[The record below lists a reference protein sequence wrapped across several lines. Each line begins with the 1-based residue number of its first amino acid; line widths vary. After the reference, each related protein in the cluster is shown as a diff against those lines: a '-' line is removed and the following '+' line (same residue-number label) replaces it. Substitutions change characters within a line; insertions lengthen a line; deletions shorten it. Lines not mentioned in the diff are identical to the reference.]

1 MFGSLAE
8 KLFGQSYYARYA
20 LIVSVCQALAVSIL
34 EGLVLAVHSKA
45 VSQISL
51 FEDKVKNDATLLS
64 DFTDIYAQGRSMT
77 IYHVLFIVS
86 QFFQLG
92 LCIDALYHQ
101 NTIQLIA
108 LSLFIFAGLAFSAI
122 QVYQST
128 SLISDN
134 GISPSIQELIIKGND
149 TLPKDAV
156 PYEIVIIIVML
167 LSSMSFA
174 YLAYKLYQ
182 EFGWTIYKKIGAD
195 MAMRDRY
202 KMYQIFIMLLK
213 FDVFFFLGFSIQF
226 LALVVILEATKEI
239 LQHVIL
245 SVLTSAGMIIVG
257 FWGVQTERKVLM
269 YLFKLGVCVAEGYI
283 ISKIV
288 DVSMN
293 PDKYHGTRIFVTFFL
308 SVCLVLGIVTFV
320 ISLLCL
326 KNFDKGL
333 KFHLSRSK
341 SLSSQVGGREGR
353 DAFIENNRAYNLET
367 VNRHTQ
373 RWSID

>member
-20 LIVSVCQALAVSIL
+20 LIVSLCQAFTVSIL
-34 EGLVLAVHSKA
+34 EGCVLAVHTKA
-45 VSQISL
+45 VNQISL
-51 FEDKVKNDATLLS
+51 FEENMKNNQTLYK

-77 IYHVLFIVS
+77 IYHVLFISS
-86 QFFQLG
+86 QFFQLV

-128 SLISDN
+128 FLIVDN
-134 GISPSIQELIIKGND
+134 GISSSVQQLILKQND

-167 LSSMSFA
+167 ISSVSFA

-182 EFGWTIYKKIGAD
+182 EFGWTIYKKIGAN
-195 MAMRDRY
+195 MEMRDRY

-239 LQHVIL
+239 LQHIIL

-257 FWGVQTERKVLM
+257 FWGVQTERRVLM
-269 YLFKLGVCVAEGYI
+269 YLFKVGVCVAEGYI
-283 ISKIV
+283 IWKIV

-293 PDKYHGTRIFVTFFL
+293 PDKYHGTKIFVTFFL
-308 SVCLVLGIVTFV
+308 SVTLVLGIITHI
-320 ISLLCL
+320 ISFLCL

-333 KFHLSRSK
+333 KYHLSRSK
-341 SLSSQVGGREGR
+341 SISSQAGG
-353 DAFIENNRAYNLET
+353 DTLIENGRAYNLET

>member
-20 LIVSVCQALAVSIL
+20 LIVSLCQAFAVSVL
-34 EGLVLAVHSKA
+34 EGFVLAVHTKA
-45 VSQISL
+45 VSEISQ
-51 FEDKVKNDATLLS
+51 FESKVKDDPTLLQG
-64 DFTDIYAQGRSMT
+64 FTDIYAQGRSMT
-77 IYHVLFIVS
+77 IYHVLFIAS
-86 QFFQLG
+86 QFFQLVI
-92 LCIDALYHQ
+92 CVDALYRQ

-108 LSLFIFAGLAFSAI
+108 LSLFIFAGLSFSAI

-128 SLISDN
+128 SLIVDN
-134 GISPSIQELIIKGND
+134 GITSSIQDLIIQQND

-156 PYEIVIIIVML
+156 PYEIVIIVVML
-167 LSSMSFA
+167 MSSISFA

-182 EFGWTIYKKIGAD
+182 EFGWSIYKKIGAD

-213 FDVFFFLGFSIQF
+213 FDVFFFLSFSIQF

-245 SVLTSAGMIIVG
+245 SVLTSTGMIIVG

-269 YLFKLGVCVAEGYI
+269 YLFMLGCCVAEGYFVW
-283 ISKIV
+283 KIV
-288 DVSMN
+288 DVSVN
-293 PDKYHGTRIFVTFFL
+293 PEKYHGTRIFVTFFL
-308 SVCLVLGIVTFV
+308 SVCLALGIVTFT
-320 ISLLCL
+320 ISFLCL

-333 KFHLSRSK
+333 KYHLSRSR
-341 SLSSQVGGREGR
+341 SLSSQGGGR
-353 DAFIENNRAYNLET
+353 DAIIENSRAFSLET